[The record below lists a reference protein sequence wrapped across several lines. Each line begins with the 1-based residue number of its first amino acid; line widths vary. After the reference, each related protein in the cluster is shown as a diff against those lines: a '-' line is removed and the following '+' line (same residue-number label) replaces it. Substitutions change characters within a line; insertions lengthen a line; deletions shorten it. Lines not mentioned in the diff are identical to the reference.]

1 MFKIFHSSSTSSS
14 SSILLARII
23 ARSARRKPRVGIEV
37 KVAHSNLTYS
47 LRSLFLFSLSSPFP
61 AAARAFIMEAR
72 HHGAKAELMTDVEE
86 RPWKRPRFQQWLR
99 GPRRIPGRVRPGGS
113 ASDNKGFISLVVVV
127 VVGLKRV
134 TPRSTQFL
142 PPPSPSWTSFRVS
155 LFHRTNILGRSWEFY
170 FSAKIWTMER
180 AFLKNSS
187 PKRARRNRG
196 WVEGRKK
203 RGTGMRK
210 SSRYPTVA

>member
-47 LRSLFLFSLSSPFP
+47 LRGSLFLFSLSSPFP

-142 PPPSPSWTSFRVS
+142 PPLLLLGPAFEFLFFIERIFLVELGSFIFLLKFGQWS
-155 LFHRTNILGRSWEFY
+155 ELF
-170 FSAKIWTMER
+170 
-180 AFLKNSS
+180 
-187 PKRARRNRG
+187 
-196 WVEGRKK
+196 
-203 RGTGMRK
+203 
-210 SSRYPTVA
+210 